1 MDYTVI
7 APIFS
12 SIYTLSYVEEDQGNT
27 YEIVFSDE
35 SLTIFIPKFKLPYY
49 KEYLLAYRVQKKLID
64 LHEYT
69 LKTKSLILLKNFYK
83 LEDLVEFDLDNKTY
97 HYTSLRD
104 HNIIDDKTEDL
115 IRDWFI
121 DLNISLN
128 KLGYTKN

>member
-1 MDYTVI
+1 MSDTVI

-12 SIYTLSYVEEDQGNT
+12 SLYTLSYVEEDQGNT

-64 LHEYT
+64 LHEYI

-83 LEDLVEFDLDNKTY
+83 LEDLVEFDLDNKT
-97 HYTSLRD
+97 
-104 HNIIDDKTEDL
+104 
-115 IRDWFI
+115 
-121 DLNISLN
+121 
-128 KLGYTKN
+128 